1 MAKTAGDNII
11 KNALILFGI
20 TIIAGLLLGLT
31 YEVTKEPIKVQQ
43 ELKKSTALQAVVTDA
58 DTFNSMENMAAEDMP
73 GVEGVYEAVSGSD
86 VVGYAFEMTATE
98 GYGGDISM
106 MVGISTDGTI
116 LGIDIVKH
124 AETPGLGAKA
134 DEAEFKSEFEGEAAV
149 DLTVVKVTP
158 SDNEGEISSI
168 SGATITSQSV
178 TNAVEVAISYYDTY
192 IMEVN

>member
-1 MAKTAGDNII
+1 MAKTTGDNII

-43 ELKKSTALQAVVTDA
+43 ELKKSTALQAVVTEA
-58 DTFNSMENMAAEDMP
+58 DTFNPLENMAAEDMP

-106 MVGISTDGTI
+106 MVGISTDGMI

>member
-106 MVGISTDGTI
+106 MVGIGTDGTI